1 MLQKLWIRNY
11 AIIEELEINFSE
23 KMNCITGETG
33 AGKSIIAGALGL
45 ILGNRA
51 DSSVLINKEKKLVVE
66 GTFSTNK
73 QKAVKNFLQQNDFEL
88 ENELVLRREIAP
100 NGKSRAFI
108 NDTPVNLNQL
118 QELSF
123 LMVDL
128 HQQFDGLQVG
138 ENDFQRDVLDAL
150 AKNIQ
155 YVNEYQE
162 IFSNWK
168 KKQKELDEL
177 LYEKQAFE
185 KDAEYNKFQYE
196 ELAEL
201 DLKENELEDIEV
213 ELRMLNN
220 AENIKTT
227 LTKIYFELKENE
239 TPIVQHL
246 KILANEL
253 NAFSSVHQKLP
264 NLIERLYAAQIELQD
279 IAEAVNYLS
288 HEVHYDQPKV
298 DRLNDRLSLGFKLLK
313 KHGFKK
319 TEDLLQIQQQLE
331 EKLQVALN
339 IDESIQIKE
348 KEVKQFFEAASN
360 KAKIISSNR
369 TLQAKP
375 FEIQVNKLLARVG
388 MPNAVIRVEVQS
400 IEELNIFGSDKI
412 EFLFDANKSGQL
424 LSVGKVASGGEL
436 NRLMLCIKSLVAE
449 HIDLP
454 TLVFDEIDT
463 GISGEAAKQVGII
476 LKELSANRQV
486 ICITHQPQIAGKSN
500 AHFFVYKE
508 NSNGSIKT
516 NIRQLDLEERI
527 NTIATM
533 LSGDKPTAASIE
545 NARELVSH

>member
-23 KMNCITGETG
+23 RMNCITGETG

-155 YVNEYQE
+155 YVNAYQE

-288 HEVHYDQPKV
+288 NEVHYDQQKV

-375 FEIQVNKLLARVG
+375 FEIQVNKLLTRVG
-388 MPNAVIRVEVQS
+388 MPNAVIRVEVQC

>member
-23 KMNCITGETG
+23 RMNCITGETG

-213 ELRMLNN
+213 ELSMLNN

-288 HEVHYDQPKV
+288 NEVHYDQQKV